1 MTMTKD
7 KLDQLTEDERQLIT
21 LLRRLSPVQR
31 KAWIELMERWVKGIG
46 PFGEEEGLAWV
57 RNRIAEIEAEETHAG

>member
-1 MTMTKD
+1 MTKG

-31 KAWIELMERWVKGIG
+31 KAWIELMERWVRLRTGARCSHTRPAPAGLFLLSRTGIK
-46 PFGEEEGLAWV
+46 
-57 RNRIAEIEAEETHAG
+57 

>member
-1 MTMTKD
+1 MTKD
-7 KLDQLTEDERQLIT
+7 KLDQLPEDERQLLT
-21 LLRRLSPVQR
+21 AFNQMSPAQRQAMLKLGRR
-31 KAWIELMERWVKGIG
+31 WGKGIG